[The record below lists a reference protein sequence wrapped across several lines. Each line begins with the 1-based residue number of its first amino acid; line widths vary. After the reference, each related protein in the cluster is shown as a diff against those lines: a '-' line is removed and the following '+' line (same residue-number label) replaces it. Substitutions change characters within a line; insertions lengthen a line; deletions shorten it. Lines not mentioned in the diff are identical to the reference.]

1 MLHMQ
6 AHAGGP
12 AGLSPLHLAAL
23 LQDQGAC
30 VRSLVR
36 ADTGMARAWV
46 SWQTVDGKTPQDFA
60 QLAGAADLL
69 EHNAPRQPF
78 RDVQQRWAPAR
89 HMRSQSDFS
98 QSHAHPAPASPCC
111 EADPALA
118 WHPTGHKRQRVA
130 PAEGFRAEDART
142 CGSQQSE
149 QCGGCLKRQDGQIK
163 RTSML
168 DSSRQPPEM
177 QTTMSSREMSLNRRL
192 QRHAPA
198 ANNVGEVQ
206 KAHWQ
211 LSAGHHRADDLESW
225 EAVSSED
232 ESLAA
237 THLELPCSDS
247 EQSPLRAAFA
257 LGG

>member
-1 MLHMQ
+1 MQ

-30 VRSLVR
+30 ARSLVR
-36 ADTGMARAWV
+36 ADTGMAHAWV
-46 SWQTVDGKTPQDFA
+46 SWQTDDGKTPQDFA

-69 EHNAPRQPF
+69 KHNAPRQPF
-78 RDVQQRWAPAR
+78 RDVQQRQAPAR
-89 HMRSQSDFS
+89 HMRSQSDVS
-98 QSHAHPAPASPCC
+98 HSHAHSAPASPCC
-111 EADPALA
+111 EADAALA
-118 WHPTGHKRQRVA
+118 WHQTGHKRQKVVPGEDSRA
-130 PAEGFRAEDART
+130 QAAETG
-142 CGSQQSE
+142 GSQQSE
-149 QCGGCLKRQDGQIK
+149 QCGTGLKQQDGQIK

-168 DSSRQPPEM
+168 KSSRQRLEM
-177 QTTMSSREMSLNRRL
+177 QTTMSSQEMSHNGRL
-192 QRHAPA
+192 QCHAPA
-198 ANNVGEVQ
+198 ADDFRDVQ

-211 LSAGHHRADDLESW
+211 LSSGHHRADDLENW
-225 EAVSSED
+225 EAASSED

-257 LGG
+257 LEG